1 MPWRGRSMSQQ
12 HRLGK
17 GSEARGE
24 PVRDPKALLSAIQAL
39 LESETEF
46 PIKVEGTSTLPYACQ
61 VVSIH
66 AQEGTFLLK
75 LVRPLPHELAVGAP
89 FLMVFTV
96 QDQRFEAHIHFQGR
110 DAYLRYRF
118 DLPASMAPSDRRRE
132 KRSAFR
138 PRESAYVIAQDSGL
152 PGRVLAGPLLNISLG
167 GLALRVDRVL
177 TLDDGMRIPPRT
189 ALFERG
195 QGLSRIRVQDL
206 PRLPLLEVRGTVA
219 HTLERGSE
227 VLVGVSFDPLTE
239 DQARDLG
246 DSLRFR
252 ERILH
257 AAALRPRAGG
267 EAAPD
272 EGFPL
277 AAEAGDLPEG
287 ERGSFRSA
295 PMPSEDPLLRLLRRV
310 PRCLLVMA
318 PGPRRDQVVQR
329 LRHMGYGRLGVVP
342 DLPAAA
348 AARQAGET
356 APDLIVVDLHQVAAG
371 EGEPLAAVRQLEAQ
385 ARALGSKRLAVLC
398 EVMDPTLL
406 MAQGPGLHLLA
417 EDESATWPGILDG
430 VLRLSAS

>member
-1 MPWRGRSMSQQ
+1 MSQQ

-17 GSEARGE
+17 GSESRGE
-24 PVRDPKALLSAIQAL
+24 AIRDPKALLSAIQAL
-39 LESETEF
+39 LEAETEF

-61 VVSIH
+61 VVSI
-66 AQEGTFLLK
+66 QPQGGTFLLK

-110 DAYLRYRF
+110 EAYLRYRF

-132 KRSAFR
+132 PRSAFR

-167 GLALRVDRVL
+167 GLAIRVDRVL

-189 ALFERG
+189 ALFDRG
-195 QGLSRIRVQDL
+195 LGLSRIRVQDL

-227 VLVGVSFDPLTE
+227 VVVGVCFDPLTE
-239 DQARDLG
+239 DQARDLN

-257 AAALRPRAGG
+257 ATALRPRAGG
-267 EAAPD
+267 EGGAEDGAPPGAPGEVPA
-272 EGFPL
+272 EG
-277 AAEAGDLPEG
+277 D
-287 ERGSFRSA
+287 RGSFRHA
-295 PMPSEDPLLRLLRRV
+295 PLAVEDPLIRLQRRV
-310 PRCLLVMA
+310 PRVLLVMA

-329 LRHMGYGRLGVVP
+329 LRPMGYGRLGVVP
-342 DLPAAA
+342 DLAAA
-348 AARQAGET
+348 AARQRGEP
-356 APDLIVVDLHQVAAG
+356 APDLVLVDLHQVDAG
-371 EGEPLAAVRQLEAQ
+371 EGEPLAAMRQLEAQ
-385 ARALGSKRLAVLC
+385 ARSLGSARLAVLC
-398 EVMDPTLL
+398 EVLDPTLL
-406 MAQGPGLHLLA
+406 MAQGPGLHLLG
-417 EDESATWPGILDG
+417 EDEPAAWAGILDG
-430 VLRLSAS
+430 ILRLSAS